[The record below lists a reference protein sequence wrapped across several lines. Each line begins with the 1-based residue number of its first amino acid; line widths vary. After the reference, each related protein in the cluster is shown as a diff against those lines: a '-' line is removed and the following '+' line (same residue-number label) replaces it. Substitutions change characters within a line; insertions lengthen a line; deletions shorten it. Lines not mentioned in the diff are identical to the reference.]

1 MLMPRPLRRLLIAPL
16 MPVLALLMVTTLP
29 VWLIVAALVAPR
41 LPGRLRA
48 LRILSFLIVIVVTE
62 AVTVIAFG
70 VLWAAAGFGSRVR
83 GPRSRSAHYA
93 LMRAYLAVLFWSA
106 RRVFNL
112 DFVVDAS
119 EARTTVLDVEAALH
133 EGEAVDVD
141 EVRRSIVASL
151 SRAWARIRR
160 PGRHPVSRGRFQT
173 TEDDRRAP
181 LLVFSRHA
189 GPGDSLLLVH
199 ALLQQQ
205 FRPHI
210 VLRDVLQWV
219 PAVDIGLNR
228 LPSLFLRRHTDD
240 RAASRPSEAPDRLGQ
255 SDQPGQTGRPGQRE
269 GVASLAAG
277 LGPGDALVLFPEGRN
292 FTPRRRLSSIARLE
306 ERGDHAAAER
316 AREMRHVLMPR
327 IGGASAAVAA
337 ARGAEVIFVAHTGLE
352 DLSSFVDLWRGT
364 PMDASIR
371 VKLWRVPSDDVPTDD
386 DAAAEW
392 LLGWW
397 ARIDAWILEH
407 HGRGALPDAAVAAIE
422 ERRAAD
428 DIDRPGTDRSG
439 TSEDPDEHDR

>member
-1 MLMPRPLRRLLIAPL
+1 MLMPRPLRRILLAPAVL
-16 MPVLALLMVTTLP
+16 VLALLMVTTLP

-48 LRILSFLIVIVVTE
+48 LRILSFLIVVLVTE
-62 AVTVIAFG
+62 AVTIIMLA
-70 VLWAAAGFGSRVR
+70 VLWVAGGFRARARS
-83 GPRSRSAHYA
+83 PRSSAAHYA
-93 LMRAYLAVLFWSA
+93 LMRGYLAVLFWSA

-119 EARTTVLDVEAALH
+119 EARTTALDVAAALH
-133 EGEAVDVD
+133 EGEQLDAVV
-141 EVRRSIVASL
+141 VRRSIAASL
-151 SRAWARIRR
+151 RRLGTRIFRR
-160 PGRHPVSRGRFQT
+160 GGHPVSVGGFRV

-210 VLRDVLQWV
+210 VLRDALQWV
-219 PAVDIGLNR
+219 PAIDIGLNR
-228 LPSLFLRRHTDD
+228 LPNLFVGRV
-240 RAASRPSEAPDRLGQ
+240 AS
-255 SDQPGQTGRPGQRE
+255 TGRRRAGRKLDQDAQSQRA
-269 GVASLAAG
+269 GVARLAAG
-277 LGPGDALVLFPEGRN
+277 LVPGDALVLFPEGRN

-306 ERGDHAAAER
+306 ERGDHAAAEF

-327 IGGASAAVAA
+327 SGGASAAVAA
-337 ARGAEVIFVAHTGLE
+337 ARGAEIVFVAHTGLE

-371 VKLWRVPSDDVPTDD
+371 VKLWRVNAQEIPTDD
-386 DAAAEW
+386 EEAARW
-392 LLGWW
+392 LLRWW
-397 ARIDAWILEH
+397 TRIDAWILEH
-407 HGRGALPDAAVAAIE
+407 HGRDALPDAVVTAIE
-422 ERRAAD
+422 EQRATD
-428 DIDRPGTDRSG
+428 GDHIDRGAGDVDEAPGRPG
-439 TSEDPDEHDR
+439 PD

>member
-1 MLMPRPLRRLLIAPL
+1 VLMPRPLRRLLIAPL
-16 MPVLALLMVTTLP
+16 MPVLAILMITTLP
-29 VWLIVAALVAPR
+29 VWLMVAALIAPR
-41 LPGRLRA
+41 LPGRQRA
-48 LRILSFLIVIVVTE
+48 LRILSFLIVLVVTE
-62 AVTVIAFG
+62 AVTVIAFV
-70 VLWAAAGFGSRVR
+70 VLWVAAGFRRAGR
-83 GPRSRSAHYA
+83 GGRSRAAHYA
-93 LMRAYLAVLFWSA
+93 LMRFYLAVLFWSA

-119 EARTTVLDVEAALH
+119 EARTTTLDLDAALH
-133 EGEAVDVD
+133 EGEDVD
-141 EVRRSIVASL
+141 AEAVRRTIAASL
-151 SRAWARIRR
+151 PRVAARILR
-160 PGRHPVSRGRFQT
+160 PGRHPVSRGRFRAT
-173 TEDDRRAP
+173 VDDRRAP

-199 ALLQQQ
+199 ALLQQE

-219 PAVDIGLNR
+219 PAIDIGLNR
-228 LPSLFLRRHTDD
+228 LPSMFLRRHTGD
-240 RAASRPSEAPDRLGQ
+240 RRPG
-255 SDQPGQTGRPGQRE
+255 GRRGVRSGPGQRE
-269 GVASLAAG
+269 GVARLAAG

-327 IGGASAAVAA
+327 SGGASAAIAA
-337 ARGAEVIFVAHTGLE
+337 APGAEVIFVAHTGLE

-364 PMDASIR
+364 PMDASIK
-371 VKLWRVPSDDVPTDD
+371 VKLWRVASGDVPVDD
-386 DAAAEW
+386 GEAGEW

-407 HGRGALPDAAVAAIE
+407 HGRGALPDAAVSAIE
-422 ERRAAD
+422 ERRDAD
-428 DIDRPGTDRSG
+428 GADGQSAI
-439 TSEDPDEHDR
+439 EPDAR

>member
-1 MLMPRPLRRLLIAPL
+1 MLMPRSLRRILLAP
-16 MPVLALLMVTTLP
+16 MIPVLALLMVTTLP

-48 LRILSFLIVIVVTE
+48 LRILSFLIVVLVTE
-62 AVTVIAFG
+62 AMTVIALA
-70 VLWAAAGFGSRVR
+70 VLWGAGGFRTHARS
-83 GPRSRSAHYA
+83 PRSLAAHYA
-93 LMRAYLAVLFWSA
+93 LMRTYLAVLFWSA

-112 DFVVDAS
+112 DFAVDAS
-119 EARTTVLDVEAALH
+119 EAGAAPLDVDAALH
-133 EGEAVDVD
+133 EGEDLDAVK
-141 EVRRSIVASL
+141 VRRSIAASF
-151 SRAWARIRR
+151 RRFFTRILRR
-160 PGRHPVSRGRFQT
+160 GQHPVSAGRFRA

-219 PAVDIGLNR
+219 PAIDIGLNR
-228 LPSLFLRRHTDD
+228 LPNLFLG
-240 RAASRPSEAPDRLGQ
+240 RAASTDRIAPAPMPRRAV
-255 SDQPGQTGRPGQRE
+255 PGRVTQGQRE
-269 GVASLAAG
+269 GVARLAAG

-306 ERGDHAAAER
+306 ERGEHAAAEL

-327 IGGASAAVAA
+327 SGGASAAISA
-337 ARGAEVIFVAHTGLE
+337 ARGAEIIFVAHTGLE

-364 PMDASIR
+364 PMDARIR
-371 VKLWRVPSDDVPTDD
+371 VKLWRVNSDEVPTDD
-386 DAAAEW
+386 AEVAQW
-392 LLGWW
+392 LLQWW
-397 ARIDAWILEH
+397 TRIDAWILEH
-407 HGRGALPDAAVAAIE
+407 HGRDALPDAVVSAIE
-422 ERRAAD
+422 GRSEAEGDGAGRGRGDDRDGQQRQAD
-428 DIDRPGTDRSG
+428 D
-439 TSEDPDEHDR
+439 E